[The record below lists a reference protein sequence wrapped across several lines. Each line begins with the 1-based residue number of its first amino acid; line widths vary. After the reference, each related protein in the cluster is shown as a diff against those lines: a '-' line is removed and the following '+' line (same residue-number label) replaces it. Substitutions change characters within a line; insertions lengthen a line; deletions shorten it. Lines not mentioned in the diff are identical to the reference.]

1 MSSYASRTCRRAP
14 SPRHTLSM
22 TSVRAMRYTPEPSL
36 LTALQAVPHRA
47 PPAHSNE
54 HRDRVTPTTAIRT
67 DHRAASS
74 HRGGSGQ
81 RWDRS
86 AILHIPSE
94 DLQGGEKYPSST
106 RRHWPHIYNEGLWR
120 SSMIKRHNRPWFKF
134 RFWREFEFG
143 RCDIPPIHR
152 RLRSAYPPYIRNHKM
167 RQTATPRKTMAFR
180 MYAAT
185 VTRQPHESPQP
196 PRYVARGRRPR
207 QTTAPL
213 MAAHRRLY
221 SRYTLK
227 NN

>member
-54 HRDRVTPTTAIRT
+54 HRDRVTPTTAIST

-152 RLRSAYPPYIRNHKM
+152 R
-167 RQTATPRKTMAFR
+167 
-180 MYAAT
+180 
-185 VTRQPHESPQP
+185 
-196 PRYVARGRRPR
+196 RPR
-207 QTTAPL
+207 IRRTYGTTKCDKLRLHVRPWPSGCTL
-213 MAAHRRLY
+213 QLWHVSLTSLLSRRA
-221 SRYTLK
+221 TLRVDADLDK
-227 NN
+227 RRRRSWRRTDVSTHAIL